1 MSLGPYVPVPALV
14 GQTEAQAA
22 SLLSG
27 ASLQGAKT
35 TAWSTTVAKDLVISQ
50 APAATTVV
58 ARDSTVGYVVSL
70 GPSSTVPALVG
81 QTEAQA
87 ASLLSGASLQGA
99 KTTAWSTTVA
109 KDVVISQ
116 DPAATTVVARDS
128 TVGYVVSL
136 GPSSTVPA
144 LVGQTEA
151 QAASLLSGAS
161 LQGAKTTAWST
172 TVAKDVVISQV
183 PPRPRSW
190 PATRPSATS

>member
-1 MSLGPYVPVPALV
+1 M
-14 GQTEAQAA
+14 
-22 SLLSG
+22 
-27 ASLQGAKT
+27 
-35 TAWSTTVAKDLVISQ
+35 
-50 APAATTVV
+50 

-109 KDVVISQ
+109 KDVVIS
-116 DPAATTVVARDS
+116 
-128 TVGYVVSL
+128 
-136 GPSSTVPA
+136 
-144 LVGQTEA
+144 
-151 QAASLLSGAS
+151 
-161 LQGAKTTAWST
+161 
-172 TVAKDVVISQV
+172 KDY